1 MILIDPVSCL
11 AAAIYFE
18 ARGEPRKYQ
27 IKVAETVISR
37 VESKRYP
44 NTVCEVV
51 KQKHQFTFYWDGKK
65 EIVTDT
71 QAWIK
76 SWDLAM
82 IALCS
87 KIDNLDIC
95 HYAQE
100 QIKKDWMANMERE
113 VHGTH
118 AFYKGGC

>member
-1 MILIDPVSCL
+1 MVLIDPITCL

-18 ARGEPRKYQ
+18 ARGEIEAHQ
-27 IKVAETVISR
+27 VKVAETVISR
-37 VESKRYP
+37 VESNRYP
-44 NTVCEVV
+44 DTVCEVV
-51 KQKHQFTFYWDGKK
+51 KQKHQFSFYWDGKE
-65 EIVTDT
+65 EIVLD
-71 QAWIK
+71 QEAWLK
-76 SWDLAM
+76 SWDLAN

-87 KIDNLDIC
+87 KINNLDIC

-100 QIKKDWMANMERE
+100 QIKREWMASMEKE